1 MYERIL
7 NESFQLFI
15 QYGIRSITMDDIAKH
30 MGISKR
36 TIYENF
42 RDKDDLL
49 HAALINHKKE
59 QNRNIYAIIS
69 TTPNVLEAI
78 YKVMYDFVNRLNQI
92 NPTFFSDLQKYHHK
106 ICQELIPRQEEEH
119 MKMLYDLI
127 KKGIDESIFRNDIN
141 IDIISRILNIQF
153 KATSDEKLFP
163 SGTFSRADVFM
174 NIIVNFTRGISTP
187 KGIEIIDN
195 LIETRKKNKNI

>member
-59 QNRNIYAIIS
+59 QNRKHIS
-69 TTPNVLEAI
+69 
-78 YKVMYDFVNRLNQI
+78 DFDREVKKL
-92 NPTFFSDLQKYHHK
+92 SKS
-106 ICQELIPRQEEEH
+106 
-119 MKMLYDLI
+119 I
-127 KKGIDESIFRNDIN
+127 KK
-141 IDIISRILNIQF
+141 
-153 KATSDEKLFP
+153 K
-163 SGTFSRADVFM
+163 
-174 NIIVNFTRGISTP
+174 
-187 KGIEIIDN
+187 
-195 LIETRKKNKNI
+195 